1 MATTNHVPS
10 EFTRRAHEL
19 YERNIR
25 AQVEPDNKGKM
36 LAIDVDSGD
45 YSLADDSLT
54 ALDQIKAKNPDASVY
69 ILRVGFPTAVKIG
82 AGRGPKRS

>member
-1 MATTNHVPS
+1 MATTHYAPGEVV
-10 EFTRRAHEL
+10 RRGQDL

-25 AQVEPDNKGKM
+25 ARVEPENKGKM
-36 LAIDVDSGD
+36 LAIDVDSGE

-54 ALDQIKAKNPDASVY
+54 ALDQIKAKSPDASVY

-82 AGRGPKRS
+82 AGRGPKSS